1 MELQIKLM
9 FTVQEANLVLAALGQ
24 RPWAEV
30 SGLMEKIKVQG
41 EAQLAA
47 AQAPTAEGPA
57 ENPAEG

>member
-1 MELQIKLM
+1 MELQIKLV

-30 SGLMEKIKVQG
+30 SGLMEKIKAEG

-47 AQAPTAEGPA
+47 AQAPPQAQASEATV
-57 ENPAEG
+57 